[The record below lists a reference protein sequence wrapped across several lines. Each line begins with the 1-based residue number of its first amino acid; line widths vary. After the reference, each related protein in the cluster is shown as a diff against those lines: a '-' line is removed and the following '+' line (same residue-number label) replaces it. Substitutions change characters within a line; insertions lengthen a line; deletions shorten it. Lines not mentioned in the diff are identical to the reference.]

1 MPINDESLEP
11 SPAEMGETATL
22 TPGEWEPLDD
32 IGTQIYVYGDQP
44 VDVAVQR
51 ADVDDEVRR
60 LNREVDV
67 ARELIGTVRAIA
79 ETWSTD
85 PGAFP
90 DGAADPL
97 EQIATVL
104 LGPPS
109 TRKR

>member
-1 MPINDESLEP
+1 VPNSDL
-11 SPAEMGETATL
+11 
-22 TPGEWEPLDD
+22 
-32 IGTQIYVYGDQP
+32 GDYRR
-44 VDVAVQR
+44 AVQLR
-51 ADVDDEVRR
+51 DRCREAAVAASHRLEVPMSPVQANVAFDAMVDLIRDNAERK
-60 LNREVDV
+60 LNV

-79 ETWSTD
+79 ETWRTD

>member
-1 MPINDESLEP
+1 MNSSDTAAEA
-11 SPAEMGETATL
+11 PARWHET
-22 TPGEWEPLDD
+22 
-32 IGTQIYVYGDQP
+32 
-44 VDVAVQR
+44 
-51 ADVDDEVRR
+51 DEVTRATALALLQVWFDKTDNSEIGDYLYDQAEQMGR
-60 LNREVDV
+60 HDIRAALEGG
-67 ARELIGTVRAIA
+67 ELIGTVRAIA
-79 ETWSTD
+79 ETWRTD